1 MRTTRACSGFYR
13 YLLGLEHTLSI
24 ASREVGRPVDERELD
39 GWIADEATLKAL
51 FLSEIA
57 ECATPAI
64 VHSVTTAELYQS
76 RYGVQADHIPFSIYR
91 PWSPFAAN
99 AGRPTWPP
107 EPASASGPGEILI
120 ASFGYVQDTK
130 SPEDCVWALELLRR
144 WGFQARLDFVGSL
157 DYLGDRGVRLRALI
171 ARLGLGPFVAFA
183 EGFVPEQT
191 YQDYLVGSDLAI
203 QLRTYGFGSL
213 SGALLD
219 CAAAGLRSVSNASMA
234 EAVGA
239 PTSYVRSIPNAIS
252 AVLLAEAL
260 ADLIESGPS
269 AAELENDRADFSDE
283 RSFRRYAARLC
294 DVLEL

>member
-1 MRTTRACSGFYR
+1 M
-13 YLLGLEHTLSI
+13 
-24 ASREVGRPVDERELD
+24 
-39 GWIADEATLKAL
+39 
-51 FLSEIA
+51 
-57 ECATPAI
+57 
-64 VHSVTTAELYQS
+64 
-76 RYGVQADHIPFSIYR
+76 
-91 PWSPFAAN
+91 
-99 AGRPTWPP
+99 
-107 EPASASGPGEILI
+107 
-120 ASFGYVQDTK
+120 QDTK

-157 DYLGDRGVRLRALI
+157 DYLGRPGRQASRVDRSPRPGAI
-171 ARLGLGPFVAFA
+171 YVAFA

-283 RSFRRYAARLC
+283 RSFQPLC
-294 DVLEL
+294 GALVRNVLEL